1 MSKQKT
7 IQQSFSFEGKGL
19 HTGLDIVLTFVPAPE
34 NHGIKIKRV
43 DLPEQTI
50 IEALAENVTHTVRGT
65 VLQKGEVQ
73 VSTVEHAL
81 AALHAFGIDI
91 CLLIF

>member
-34 NHGIKIKRV
+34 NHGVKINPQSAQYEQFFKLHITSMTGIMLKV
-43 DLPEQTI
+43 DLI
-50 IEALAENVTHTVRGT
+50 L
-65 VLQKGEVQ
+65 
-73 VSTVEHAL
+73 
-81 AALHAFGIDI
+81 
-91 CLLIF
+91 